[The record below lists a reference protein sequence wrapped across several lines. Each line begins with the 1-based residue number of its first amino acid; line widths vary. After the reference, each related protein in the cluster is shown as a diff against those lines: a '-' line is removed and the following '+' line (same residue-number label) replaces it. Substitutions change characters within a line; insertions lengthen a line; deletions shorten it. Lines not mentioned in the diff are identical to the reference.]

1 MKGIVLQMEG
11 VQDCNTPSY
20 INVDLYRNRELQTAH
35 PRRSHPAQT
44 LWRYLRCPTNHI
56 AKRLRATRRSG
67 FLFSPEGE
75 KTEMRGGAFLNGKEG
90 RIGFR
95 TNIMT

>member
-44 LWRYLRCPTNHI
+44 LWRYLRWPTNHI
-56 AKRLRATRRSG
+56 AKRLRAT
-67 FLFSPEGE
+67 
-75 KTEMRGGAFLNGKEG
+75 GGAVSSFPLRGED
-90 RIGFR
+90 RDER
-95 TNIMT
+95 